1 MLAEPNTLYPELPDI
16 NINIV
21 PSGYH
26 QTFLFEFVTTFL
38 QAYDI
43 ELTNV
48 LEGFFGLP
56 QDSQKSFF
64 ISAAADHAFR
74 YHLLSSHPDFDSEDD
89 TDTDINIDIMNEF
102 HPVTPMPQQLSSL
115 SQPLPIPDFTIIP
128 SSDTT
133 QMLTEDIP
141 KIVTSFSK
149 ITSVPNGSRQF
160 G

>member
-1 MLAEPNTLYPELPDI
+1 MAKSLTQNIDRYQKMAAYLRTLAI
-16 NINIV
+16 
-21 PSGYH
+21 SC
-26 QTFLFEFVTTFL
+26 LFMCQL
-38 QAYDI
+38 A
-43 ELTNV
+43 LR
-48 LEGFFGLP
+48 
-56 QDSQKSFF
+56 
-64 ISAAADHAFR
+64 AADHAFR